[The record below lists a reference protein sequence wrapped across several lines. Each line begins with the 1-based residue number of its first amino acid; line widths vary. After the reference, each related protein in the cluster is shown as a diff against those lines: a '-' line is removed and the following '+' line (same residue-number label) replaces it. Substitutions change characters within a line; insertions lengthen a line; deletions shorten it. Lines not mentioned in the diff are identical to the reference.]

1 MKSSLIH
8 ERSNIIPISPS
19 SPTRKSE
26 NEYSLKE
33 NFFDPSKSSPPNEF
47 MKKLQQRMS
56 IYNPLFSLKTD
67 SSTTS
72 SFSTLSLS
80 ALSLSLIKEDNRD
93 IE

>member
-1 MKSSLIH
+1 MNSCLIH

-56 IYNPLFSLKTD
+56 VYKSLSFYSS
-67 SSTTS
+67 SSTSTGS
-72 SFSTLSLS
+72 SST
-80 ALSLSLIKEDNRD
+80 ATVLIKEDNRD

>member
-1 MKSSLIH
+1 MNSCLIH

-19 SPTRKSE
+19 SPTRKLE

-56 IYNPLFSLKTD
+56 IYNSPCYK
-67 SSTTS
+67 
-72 SFSTLSLS
+72 TLSLS
-80 ALSLSLIKEDNRD
+80 FIKEDNRD

>member
-1 MKSSLIH
+1 MNSCLIH

-56 IYNPLFSLKTD
+56 VYNSLFSSKTD
-67 SSTTS
+67 SSTDS

-80 ALSLSLIKEDNRD
+80 FIKEDNRD

>member
-1 MKSSLIH
+1 MNSCLIH

-56 IYNPLFSLKTD
+56 VYN
-67 SSTTS
+67 S
-72 SFSTLSLS
+72 SFSPTLSLS
-80 ALSLSLIKEDNRD
+80 TSSLSTLSFIKEDNRD

>member
-1 MKSSLIH
+1 MNSCLIH

-56 IYNPLFSLKTD
+56 VYN
-67 SSTTS
+67 S
-72 SFSTLSLS
+72 SFSPTLSLS
-80 ALSLSLIKEDNRD
+80 TSSLSTLSFIKENNRD

>member
-1 MKSSLIH
+1 MNSCLIH

-56 IYNPLFSLKTD
+56 IYNSLS
-67 SSTTS
+67 SSTTL
-72 SFSTLSLS
+72 SFSASP
-80 ALSLSLIKEDNRD
+80 LSLIKEDNRD

>member
-1 MKSSLIH
+1 MLASKSSVIH

-26 NEYSLKE
+26 NQYSLKE

-47 MKKLQQRMS
+47 MKKLQERMS
-56 IYNPLFSLKTD
+56 IYNTLPFY
-67 SSTTS
+67 S
-72 SFSTLSLS
+72 SFSPVSVSPLSVSPLS
-80 ALSLSLIKEDNRD
+80 FIKEDNRD

>member
-1 MKSSLIH
+1 MNSCLIH

-56 IYNPLFSLKTD
+56 IYNSLSLAS
-67 SSTTS
+67 SSTSTS
-72 SFSTLSLS
+72 TSHF
-80 ALSLSLIKEDNRD
+80 SLIKEDNRD

>member
-1 MKSSLIH
+1 MSNCFIP

-19 SPTRKSE
+19 SPTNKKE

-47 MKKLQQRMS
+47 MKKLQLRMT
-56 IYNPLFSLKTD
+56 IYNSNSKSLF
-67 SSTTS
+67 
-72 SFSTLSLS
+72 
-80 ALSLSLIKEDNRD
+80 IKENNLE

>member
-1 MKSSLIH
+1 MNSCKPRIIH

-19 SPTRKSE
+19 SPTNKYSE

-47 MKKLQQRMS
+47 MKKLELRMKN
-56 IYNPLFSLKTD
+56 YNSFGSSVLF
-67 SSTTS
+67 
-72 SFSTLSLS
+72 
-80 ALSLSLIKEDNRD
+80 IKEDNFK